1 MGGNLSSY
9 VPARDI
15 PSLAGKVILI
25 TGGNTGIGKQMA
37 LDLSIHNPAQIW
49 IAARNQKTGHATVEE
64 IKSKAP
70 DVSVHFLK
78 LDLSSFASIKDA
90 ASTFLASA
98 TRLDVLTLNAG
109 LMGGQLGKTKE
120 GYEVQFGTMH
130 VGHAL
135 LFKLLTPILLKTAEG
150 PPRADVRVI
159 SVSSEG
165 HKYVPKVGI
174 VFESLKTDGAG
185 LKATD
190 RYGQCKLANVV
201 FAMEVAKR
209 YPQLT
214 TVSLYPG
221 TVKTELF
228 SNSSGSLM
236 IRFIQFMVQFFGLSI
251 EDGAKSQLW
260 AATAEGV
267 VNGQYYDPVGIPDKA
282 SALAKSDDLGKKLWE
297 WTEKELEGQSI

>member
-9 VPARDI
+9 VPSRDI
-15 PSLAGKVILI
+15 PSLAGKVFLI
-25 TGGNTGIGKQMA
+25 TGGNAGIGKQMA
-37 LDLSIHNPAQIW
+37 LDLSLHKPSQIW
-49 IAARNQKTGHATVEE
+49 IAARNAKTGQAAVDE
-64 IKSKAP
+64 IKAKAP
-70 DVSVHFLK
+70 GVAVHFLQI
-78 LDLSSFASIKDA
+78 DLTSFESIKNA
-90 ASTFLASA
+90 TRTFLASA

-109 LMGGQLGKTKE
+109 LMGGTLGKTKE

-130 VGHAL
+130 LGHAL

-150 PPRADVRVI
+150 PPKADVRVLSI
-159 SVSSEG
+159 SSEG
-165 HKYVPKVGI
+165 HKYVPKGGI

-190 RYGQCKLANVV
+190 RYGQCKLANAV
-201 FAMEVAKR
+201 FGMEVAKR

-228 SNSSGSLM
+228 SNSSGSWT
-236 IRFIQFMVQFFGLSI
+236 IAFIQFMVQFFGLSI

-282 SALAKSDDLGKKLWE
+282 SALAKSPELGQKLWD
-297 WTEKELEGQSI
+297 WTEKALEGQTL